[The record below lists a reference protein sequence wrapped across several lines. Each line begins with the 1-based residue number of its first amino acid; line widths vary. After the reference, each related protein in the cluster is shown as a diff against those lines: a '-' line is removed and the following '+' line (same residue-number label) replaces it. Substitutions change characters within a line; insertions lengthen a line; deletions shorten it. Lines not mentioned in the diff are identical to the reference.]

1 MLNMPQFN
9 NDIKSIISGFSV
21 WSVFLISISK
31 GKCMDNLLTEKPGVT
46 NNVDERENLLKQ
58 IESITKEFQ
67 DFVYIISHD
76 LKAPLRAIMAL
87 TDWIATDYA
96 DKFDGDGKEQL
107 KMLTIRVTRM
117 QNLLDGVLQY
127 SRIGRITED
136 PAAIDLNQLLP
147 EIIKTLDAPA
157 KIHITVEGK
166 LPVIVSEPTRIQ
178 EVFGH
183 LLSNAVRFM
192 DKPEGFVKVACAEEN
207 GFWKFSVTDNGP
219 GIPEQHFEKIF
230 RLFQT
235 LQAKDQFESTGVG
248 LTLAKKIVEL
258 YGGKIWLTSTV
269 GQGSTFF
276 FTLPKTDGQTKAD

>member
-1 MLNMPQFN
+1 MST
-9 NDIKSIISGFSV
+9 I
-21 WSVFLISISK
+21 
-31 GKCMDNLLTEKPGVT
+31 LTEKPDVT
-46 NNVDERENLLKQ
+46 NVNERDNLLKQ
-58 IESITKEFQ
+58 IESINKEFQ

-76 LKAPLRAIMAL
+76 LKAPLRAINAL
-87 TDWIATDYA
+87 TEWIATDYA
-96 DKFDGDGKEQL
+96 DKFDDDGKEQL
-107 KMLTIRVTRM
+107 KMLTTRVNRM

-127 SRIGRITED
+127 SRIGRVKED
-136 PAAIDLNQLLP
+136 PAPIDLNQLLP
-147 EIIKTLDAPA
+147 EIIKSLDVPA
-157 KIHITVEGK
+157 KINIAVEGR
-166 LPVIVSEPTRIQ
+166 LPVITSEPARIQ
-178 EVFGH
+178 QVFGH

-192 DKPEGFVKVACAEEN
+192 DKPEGFIKVACAEEN

-276 FTLPKTDGQTKAD
+276 FTLPKTDNQTKTD

>member
-1 MLNMPQFN
+1 MSELLAE
-9 NDIKSIISGFSV
+9 KSG
-21 WSVFLISISK
+21 
-31 GKCMDNLLTEKPGVT
+31 TT
-46 NNVDERENLLKQ
+46 NIEERESLLKQ
-58 IESITKEFQ
+58 IESINKEFQ

-87 TDWIATDYA
+87 TDWISSDYA
-96 DKFDGDGKEQL
+96 DKFDTDGKEQL
-107 KMLTIRVTRM
+107 KMLTARVTRM

-127 SRIGRITED
+127 SRIGRIKED
-136 PAAIDLNQLLP
+136 PSPIDLNQLLP
-147 EIIKTLDAPA
+147 EVIKSLDAPS

-166 LPVIVSEPTRIQ
+166 LPVINSEPARIQ
-178 EVFGH
+178 QIFTH

-192 DKPEGFVKVACAEEN
+192 DKPEGLVNIACVEEN

-269 GQGSTFF
+269 GQGTTFF
-276 FTLPKTDGQTKAD
+276 FTLPKTNN

>member
-1 MLNMPQFN
+1 V
-9 NDIKSIISGFSV
+9 ST
-21 WSVFLISISK
+21 
-31 GKCMDNLLTEKPGVT
+31 LLTEKPDVT
-46 NNVDERENLLKQ
+46 SADERENLFKQ
-58 IESITKEFQ
+58 IESINKEFQ

-76 LKAPLRAIMAL
+76 LKAPLRAINAL
-87 TDWIATDYA
+87 TEWIATDYA
-96 DKFDGDGKEQL
+96 DKFDDDGKEQL
-107 KMLTIRVTRM
+107 KMLTARVNRM

-136 PAAIDLNQLLP
+136 PAPIDLNQLLP
-147 EIIKTLDAPA
+147 EIIKSLDAPA
-157 KIHITVEGK
+157 KIHIAVEGR
-166 LPVIVSEPTRIQ
+166 LPVITSEPARIQ
-178 EVFGH
+178 QVFGH

-192 DKPEGFVKVACAEEN
+192 DKPEGLIKVACAEEN
-207 GFWKFSVTDNGP
+207 GFWKFSVADNGP

-276 FTLPKTDGQTKAD
+276 FTLPKTNNETKTN

>member
-1 MLNMPQFN
+1 M
-9 NDIKSIISGFSV
+9 ST
-21 WSVFLISISK
+21 
-31 GKCMDNLLTEKPGVT
+31 LLAEKPCAFST
-46 NNVDERENLLKQ
+46 DEREILLRQ
-58 IESITKEFQ
+58 IESISKEFQ

-76 LKAPLRAIMAL
+76 LKAPLRAINAL
-87 TDWIATDYA
+87 TEWIATDYA
-96 DKFDGDGKEQL
+96 DKFDDDGKEQL
-107 KMLTIRVTRM
+107 KMLTARVNRM

-127 SRIGRITED
+127 SRIGRVKED
-136 PAAIDLNQLLP
+136 PTPIDLNQLVR
-147 EIIKTLDAPA
+147 EIIKSLNTPA
-157 KIHITVEGK
+157 NFHVTVEGT
-166 LPVIVSEPTRIQ
+166 LPVITFEQARIQ
-178 EVFGH
+178 QIFEH

-192 DKPEGFVKVACAEEN
+192 DKPEGAIKVTCSEEN

-258 YGGKIWLTSTV
+258 NGGKISLTSIV

-276 FTLPKTDGQTKAD
+276 FTLPKTDNQTKTA

>member
-1 MLNMPQFN
+1 M
-9 NDIKSIISGFSV
+9 ST
-21 WSVFLISISK
+21 
-31 GKCMDNLLTEKPGVT
+31 LLTEKPGVT
-46 NNVDERENLLKQ
+46 SADERDNLLQQ
-58 IESITKEFQ
+58 IQNINKEFQ

-76 LKAPLRAIMAL
+76 LKAPLRAINAL
-87 TDWIATDYA
+87 TEWIATDYA
-96 DKFDGDGKEQL
+96 DKFDDEGKEQL
-107 KMLTIRVTRM
+107 KMLTTRVNRM

-127 SRIGRITED
+127 SRIGRVTED
-136 PAAIDLNQLLP
+136 PAPIDLNQLLP
-147 EIIKTLDAPA
+147 EIIKSVDAPA
-157 KIHITVEGK
+157 KIHIAVEGR
-166 LPVIVSEPTRIQ
+166 LPVITSEPTRIQ
-178 EVFGH
+178 EVFQY

-192 DKPEGFVKVACAEEN
+192 DKPEGFIKVACAEEN

-276 FTLPKTDGQTKAD
+276 FTLPKTDNETKT